1 MNLFKTFKTFML
13 AKVER
18 NLKLLEE
25 ESNRMRVSSKKPH
38 SYDTIV

>member
-1 MNLFKTFKTFML
+1 MNLFRAFKTFMF

-25 ESNRMRVSSKKPH
+25 ESTRMRVSSDTPH
-38 SYDTIV
+38 SYDTLV